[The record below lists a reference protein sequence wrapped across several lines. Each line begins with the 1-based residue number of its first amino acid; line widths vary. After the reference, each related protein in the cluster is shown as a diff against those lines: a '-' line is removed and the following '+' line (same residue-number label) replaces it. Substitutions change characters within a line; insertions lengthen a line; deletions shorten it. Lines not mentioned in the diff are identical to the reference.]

1 MNELSITFTP
11 TLRDYHIA
19 VYYAA
24 VHRYRTGF
32 RLLVVSGLT
41 AAACAFSA
49 YLGLMPHTRFM
60 GYIFIAFLVWAIL
73 ILAQLESGI
82 LKYAKD
88 PNAVIG
94 KEMNITF
101 TFDKMKISTPYNK
114 QSSAVSLDSL
124 FCGFEISSMFL
135 IYLDAA
141 QSVMLPHH
149 CLTAEQRSRVRSIL
163 QNCLH
168 DRFYTKNGY
177 SSFLPKR
184 SPLRR

>member
-1 MNELSITFTP
+1 MNDLSITFTP

-24 VHRYRTGF
+24 VHRYRNGF

-41 AAACAFSA
+41 AAACTFSA

-60 GYIFIAFLVWAIL
+60 GYIFLAFLVWGIL

-88 PNAVIG
+88 PAAVIG
-94 KEMNITF
+94 KEMTLTF
-101 TFDKMKISTPYNK
+101 TFDKMKISTPYNGQK
-114 QSSAVSLDSL
+114 SVVSLDSL

-141 QSVMLPHH
+141 QSVMLPLHA
-149 CLTAEQRSRVRSIL
+149 LSAEQRSQVRSIL

-168 DRFYTKNGY
+168 DRFYTKHSYN
-177 SSFLPKR
+177 SFLPKR